1 VRYIFIGSTGA
12 IADAVRYIAKRGH
25 QVIVFDNIREG
36 VEELE
41 AELGITG
48 AVVDLLNL
56 QDLERFGFS
65 KADVVI
71 IGHRYDSINVALA
84 AYAKHVGIPKVVV
97 VTANRE
103 LANVLQALGL
113 AGEVIV
119 VNEVVSKAIVG
130 SIYGVSSI
138 ALTEDLAV
146 LVLKPDNLRDYVG
159 RTIKEFEEDLEVE
172 VLKVVGSDGTTIN
185 PVRDYIIKEG
195 EALVVLASR
204 SAVERVMT

>member
-1 VRYIFIGSTGA
+1 MRYIFIGSTGA
-12 IADAVRYIAKRGH
+12 IADAVRYVAKRGH

-84 AYAKHVGIPKVVV
+84 AYAKHVGIPKVIV

-103 LANVLQALGL
+103 LANVLQVLGL
-113 AGEVIV
+113 AGDVIV
-119 VNEVVSKAIVG
+119 INEVVGKAIVS
-130 SIYGVSSI
+130 SIYEVSSV

-146 LVLKPDNLRDYVG
+146 LVLKPDTLRDYVG
-159 RTIKEFEEDLEVE
+159 RTIKEVEEDLEVE
-172 VLKVVGSDGTTIN
+172 VLKVVSSDGTAIN
-185 PVRDYIIKEG
+185 PMSDYIIKEG
-195 EALVVLASR
+195 EALVVLAGR
-204 SAVERVMT
+204 SAVERVMR